1 MPTRKEVL
9 MRSAN
14 LLNDFAFKYVFG
26 EDCKEAN
33 DALKSLLT
41 VFLER
46 KVNSVVVKNSEIVK
60 DYSKMKSPRL
70 DLLVEFDDRTM
81 VDLEMQL
88 RQTKDNLPIRFS
100 YYLARLHGSQQLE
113 GKYYKQLKETIVLV
127 FFNVNIIEN
136 DKMCNTFTLRNEE
149 GLSFVEE
156 SQDRMKLRTIE
167 MAKLDVNKPLED
179 MNEQEKMIYY
189 FLNCHKGM
197 DDSKIK
203 VMIEKDGVIQMLE
216 KRVETISDDGWKKII
231 EDFQKL
237 HENEE
242 RMELQLEL
250 EEAHKQVEEA
260 HKQVEEAHE
269 QVEQANKQIDE
280 ANKQTELETKRANA
294 AEKQIQDMILR
305 LSSTMD
311 VKAMATLLNM
321 SVDEIKKY
329 I

>member
-1 MPTRKEVL
+1 MPTRNEVL

-46 KVNSVVVKNSEIVK
+46 SVNKVVVKNSEMVK

-70 DLLVEFDDRTM
+70 DLLVEFDDRTT

-100 YYLARLHGSQQLE
+100 YYLARLHGLQELE
-113 GKYYKQLKETIVLV
+113 GKYYGELKETIVLV
-127 FFNVNIIEN
+127 FFNVNLIDN
-136 DKMCNTFTLRNEE
+136 HRMCNTFTLRNEE

-156 SQDRMKLRTIE
+156 SQDRMKLRTVE
-167 MAKLDVNKPLED
+167 MAKLDSNKPLKD

-197 DDSKIK
+197 EDSKIK
-203 VMIEKDGVIQMLE
+203 AMIESDGVIQMLE

-242 RMELQLEL
+242 RMERQLEIEEL
-250 EEAHKQVEEA
+250 QRAKEEVRKLQEEAHKQVEEA
-260 HKQVEEAHE
+260 HKQVEDANK
-269 QVEQANKQIDE
+269 QVEQKNQEIKQMIQLMLT
-280 ANKQTELETKRANA
+280 NGMSLEFISKS
-294 AEKQIQDMILR
+294 
-305 LSSTMD
+305 LSKSE
-311 VKAMATLLNM
+311 
-321 SVDEIKKY
+321 DEIRDLLG
-329 I
+329 

>member
-1 MPTRKEVL
+1 

-46 KVNSVVVKNSEIVK
+46 KVNKVVVKNSEIVK

-100 YYLARLHGSQQLE
+100 YYLARLHGSQELE
-113 GKYYKQLKETIVLV
+113 GKYYGELKETIVLV
-127 FFNVNIIEN
+127 FFNVNLIDN
-136 DKMCNTFTLRNEE
+136 NRMCNTFTLRNEE

-156 SQDRMKLRTIE
+156 SQDRMKLRTVE
-167 MAKLDVNKPLED
+167 MAKLDLNTPLKD

-189 FLNCHKGM
+189 FLNCHKGL

-242 RMELQLEL
+242 RMERQLEL

-260 HKQVEEAHE
+260 HKQVEEAHKQVE
-269 QVEQANKQIDE
+269 DANKQVEQKNQEIKQMIQLMLT
-280 ANKQTELETKRANA
+280 NGMSLEFISKS
-294 AEKQIQDMILR
+294 
-305 LSSTMD
+305 LSKSE
-311 VKAMATLLNM
+311 
-321 SVDEIKKY
+321 DEIRDLLR
-329 I
+329 

>member
-1 MPTRKEVL
+1 

-46 KVNSVVVKNSEIVK
+46 KVNKVVVKNSEIVK

-100 YYLARLHGSQQLE
+100 YYSARLHGSQELE
-113 GKYYKQLKETIVLV
+113 GKYYGELKETIVLV
-127 FFNVNIIEN
+127 FFNVNLIDN
-136 DKMCNTFTLRNEE
+136 HRMCNTFTLRNEE

-156 SQDRMKLRTIE
+156 NQDRMKLRTVE
-167 MAKLDVNKPLED
+167 MAKLDSNKPLKD

-260 HKQVEEAHE
+260 HKQVEDANRQVEDANK
-269 QVEQANKQIDE
+269 QVEQKNQEIKQMIQLMLT
-280 ANKQTELETKRANA
+280 NGMSLEFISKS
-294 AEKQIQDMILR
+294 
-305 LSSTMD
+305 LSKSE
-311 VKAMATLLNM
+311 
-321 SVDEIKKY
+321 DEIRDLLR
-329 I
+329 

>member
-60 DYSKMKSPRL
+60 DFSKMKSPRL

-100 YYLARLHGSQQLE
+100 YYLARLHGSQELE
-113 GKYYKQLKETIVLV
+113 GKYYGELKETIVLV
-127 FFNVNIIEN
+127 FFNVNLIDN
-136 DKMCNTFTLRNEE
+136 NRMCNTFTLRNEE

-189 FLNCHKGM
+189 FLNCHKGL

-203 VMIEKDGVIQMLE
+203 MMIEKDGVIQMLE

-242 RMELQLEL
+242 RMERQLEL
-250 EEAHKQVEEA
+250 EELQRVKEEVRKLQEEA
-260 HKQVEEAHE
+260 RKAQEEARKLQE
-269 QVEQANKQIDE
+269 E
-280 ANKQTELETKRANA
+280 ARKAQEEARKAQEEARKLQEETR
-294 AEKQIQDMILR
+294 
-305 LSSTMD
+305 
-311 VKAMATLLNM
+311 KAQEDA
-321 SVDEIKKY
+321 
-329 I
+329 

>member
-1 MPTRKEVL
+1 MPTRNEVL
-9 MRSAN
+9 IRSAN

-46 KVNSVVVKNSEIVK
+46 SVNKVVVKNSEMVK

-70 DLLVEFDDRTM
+70 DLLVEFDDRTT

-100 YYLARLHGSQQLE
+100 YYLARLHGSQELE
-113 GKYYKQLKETIVLV
+113 GKYYGELKETIVLV
-127 FFNVNIIEN
+127 FFNVNLIDN
-136 DKMCNTFTLRNEE
+136 HRMCNTFTLRNEE

-156 SQDRMKLRTIE
+156 SQDRMKLRIVE
-167 MAKLDVNKPLED
+167 MAKLDSNKPLKD

-203 VMIEKDGVIQMLE
+203 VMIESDGVIQMLE

-242 RMELQLEL
+242 RMERQLEIEEL
-250 EEAHKQVEEA
+250 QRAKEEVRKLQEEAHKQVEEA
-260 HKQVEEAHE
+260 HKQVED
-269 QVEQANKQIDE
+269 ANKQVEKKNQEI
-280 ANKQTELETKRANA
+280 KQMIQLMLTNGMSLEFISKS
-294 AEKQIQDMILR
+294 
-305 LSSTMD
+305 LSKSE
-311 VKAMATLLNM
+311 
-321 SVDEIKKY
+321 DEIRDLLG
-329 I
+329 

>member
-1 MPTRKEVL
+1 

-60 DYSKMKSPRL
+60 DFSKMKSPRL

-189 FLNCHKGM
+189 FLNCHKGL

-250 EEAHKQVEEA
+250 EEAHKQVEDA
-260 HKQVEEAHE
+260 NRRIVDANKQVE
-269 QVEQANKQIDE
+269 E
-280 ANKQTELETKRANA
+280 ANKQTELETKRADA

-311 VKAMATLLNM
+311 VKTMATVLNM
-321 SVDEIKKY
+321 SVDEIKKF